1 MRIAIGIYLLVH
13 GICHFVGFVVPWQ
26 ILTMKDE
33 PYKTTLL
40 AGTFDVGDIGI
51 RMVGLLWLIA
61 GVAFLATAVGVFAS
75 SPWWRTAS
83 LSLAIAS
90 LVLCVLGLPGA
101 KIGILA
107 NALILAYLLGAG
119 IGLLPKAR

>member
-13 GICHFVGFVVPWQ
+13 GICHFVGFVVPWK

-33 PYKTTLL
+33 PYKTTLV
-40 AGTFDVGDIGI
+40 AGAFDVGEIGI
-51 RMVGLLWLIA
+51 RVVGLLWLLA
-61 GVAFLATAVGVFAS
+61 GLAFLAAALGVFAS
-75 SPWWRTAS
+75 WSWWRPATLFFAT
-83 LSLAIAS
+83 AS

-107 NALILAYLLGAG
+107 NALILAFILGATLG
-119 IGLLPKAR
+119 WWPVAR